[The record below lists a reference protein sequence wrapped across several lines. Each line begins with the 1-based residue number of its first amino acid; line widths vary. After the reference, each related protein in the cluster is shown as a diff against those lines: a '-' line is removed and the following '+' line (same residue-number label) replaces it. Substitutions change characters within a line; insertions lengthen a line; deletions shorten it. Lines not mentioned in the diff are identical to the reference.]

1 MSKGCDATCHIQ
13 TVAIN
18 YEKKRNSLK
27 YKCIIF
33 DCDGILV
40 DSEEISNSVLI
51 KMANEVG
58 IEIKMEYALENFA
71 GKSLKNCFAHIEKRI
86 KKPLPNTFEKEYRN
100 RTFSAFK
107 TDLKPI
113 KGIHDLLNQISIP
126 FCVASSGPIEKI
138 RLNLTTTN
146 LIEKFENRI
155 FSSYE
160 IGSWK
165 PNPEI
170 FEYAAKKMGFEPNEC
185 AVIEDS
191 LAGVKA
197 GIKGGFDVFG
207 LANHKNKTELKKEG
221 ANVFLGMNELYE
233 LLN

>member
-1 MSKGCDATCHIQ
+1 
-13 TVAIN
+13 
-18 YEKKRNSLK
+18 LK

-51 KMANEVG
+51 QMANEIG
-58 IEIKMEYALENFA
+58 AEIKMEYAIENFA
-71 GKSLKNCFAHIEKRI
+71 GKSLKSSFEHIEKLT
-86 KKPLPNTFEKEYRN
+86 KKSLPSTFEQEYRN

-113 KGIHDLLNQISIP
+113 KGIHNLLNQLSVP
-126 FCVASSGPIEKI
+126 FCVASSGPVDKI
-138 RLNLTTTN
+138 KLNLTTTN
-146 LIEKFENRI
+146 LMEKFENRI

-170 FEYAAKKMGFEPNEC
+170 FEYAANKMGFKPDEC
-185 AVIEDS
+185 AIIEDS
-191 LAGVKA
+191 LAGVRA
-197 GIKGGFDVFG
+197 GRKGGFDVFG
-207 LANHKNKTELKKEG
+207 FANQKNKTELQKEG
-221 ANVFLGMNELYE
+221 AQVFFEMNKLFE
-233 LLN
+233 LLG

>member
-1 MSKGCDATCHIQ
+1 
-13 TVAIN
+13 
-18 YEKKRNSLK
+18 LK

-40 DSEEISNSVLI
+40 DSEEISNSILVQ
-51 KMANEVG
+51 MANEIG
-58 IEIKMEYALENFA
+58 AKIEMEYALENFA
-71 GKSLKNCFAHIEKRI
+71 GKSLKSCLEYIEKRA
-86 KKPLPNTFEKEYRN
+86 KKPLAKNFEKEYRN

-113 KGIHDLLNQISIP
+113 DGIHKLLDRIEIS
-126 FCVASSGPIEKI
+126 FCVASSGPVEKI

-165 PNPEI
+165 PNPKI
-170 FEYAAKKMGFEPNEC
+170 FEYASREMGFKPNEC

-191 LAGVKA
+191 IA
-197 GIKGGFDVFG
+197 GITAGINGGFDVYG
-207 LANHKNKTELKKEG
+207 LANQKNKDDFKKAG
-221 ANVFLGMNELYE
+221 ANVFFGMDELYE

>member
-1 MSKGCDATCHIQ
+1 M
-13 TVAIN
+13 
-18 YEKKRNSLK
+18 K

-51 KMANEVG
+51 QMAREIG
-58 IEIKMEYALENFA
+58 IDIKTEYALENFA
-71 GKSLKNCFAHIEKRI
+71 GKSLKSCFEYIEKRI
-86 KKPLPNTFEKEYRN
+86 EKPLPDTFEKEFRN

-107 TDLKPI
+107 TDLKPV
-113 KGIHDLLNQISIP
+113 KGVRNLLERISVP

-138 RLNLTTTN
+138 ILNLTTTN
-146 LIEKFENRI
+146 LMEKFENRI
-155 FSSYE
+155 FSSYQ

-170 FEYAAKKMGFEPNEC
+170 FEYAAKKMGFKPNEC

-207 LANHKNKTELKKEG
+207 LASPKNKDEFRKEG
-221 ANVFLGMNELYE
+221 AIVFSEMNELCK